1 MESFQTDTASGIRP
15 TGGCACGGR
24 RRTSKRGGVGMVD
37 DAVLAVGTSYAADKW
52 GRKASTGGRHRR
64 THKKGGV
71 GMVDDA
77 LFAVGTS
84 YAADKWGRKA
94 PMAGRR
100 RRTVKRGGA
109 GMIDD
114 AIVAGSA
121 LTLANYFA
129 KKRGGKKLPRRL
141 TKKTLV

>member
-1 MESFQTDTASGIRP
+1 MEKFATDTAPNGPYPAATAGGSCGCSG
-15 TGGCACGGR
+15 GGR
-24 RRTSKRGGVGMVD
+24 RRH
-37 DAVLAVGTSYAADKW
+37 
-52 GRKASTGGRHRR
+52 RHTR
-64 THKKGGV
+64 KGGV

-84 YAADKWGRKA
+84 YAADKYGRKA
-94 PMAGRR
+94 PMGGR

-109 GMIDD
+109 GLIDD

-121 LTLANYFA
+121 LTLAHYFA
-129 KKRGGKKLPRRL
+129 KKRGGKKPLPRRL

>member
-1 MESFQTDTASGIRP
+1 
-15 TGGCACGGR
+15 
-24 RRTSKRGGVGMVD
+24 MVD
-37 DAVLAVGTSYAADKW
+37 DALFAVGTSYAADKY
-52 GRKASTGGRHRR
+52 GRKAPLGGRRR
-64 THKKGGV
+64 THRRGGV

-84 YAADKWGRKA
+84 YAADKYGRKA
-94 PMAGRR
+94 PLGGR

-109 GMIDD
+109 GLIDD

-121 LTLANYFA
+121 LTLAHYFA
-129 KKRGGKKLPRRL
+129 KKRGGKKPLPRRL

>member
-1 MESFQTDTASGIRP
+1 METFATDTAPNGP
-15 TGGCACGGR
+15 HPPAPAGGGCGCTGGGR
-24 RRTSKRGGVGMVD
+24 RR
-37 DAVLAVGTSYAADKW
+37 
-52 GRKASTGGRHRR
+52 RH

-77 LFAVGTS
+77 IFAVGTS
-84 YAADKWGRKA
+84 YAADKFGRKA
-94 PMAGRR
+94 PMGGRR
-100 RRTVKRGGA
+100 RRTVRRGGA

-121 LTLANYFA
+121 LTLAHYFA
-129 KKRGGKKLPRRL
+129 KKRGGKKHLPRRL

>member
-1 MESFQTDTASGIRP
+1 
-15 TGGCACGGR
+15 
-24 RRTSKRGGVGMVD
+24 MVD
-37 DAVLAVGTSYAADKW
+37 DALFAVGTSYAADKY
-52 GRKASTGGRHRR
+52 GRKKSLGGRRR
-64 THKKGGV
+64 THRRGGV

-84 YAADKWGRKA
+84 YAADKYGRKA
-94 PMAGRR
+94 PLGGR

-109 GMIDD
+109 GLIDD

-121 LTLANYFA
+121 LTLAHYFA
-129 KKRGGKKLPRRL
+129 KKRGGKKPLPRRL

>member
-24 RRTSKRGGVGMVD
+24 RRRTAKRGGVGMID
-37 DAVLAVGTSYAADKW
+37 DAV
-52 GRKASTGGRHRR
+52 
-64 THKKGGV
+64 
-71 GMVDDA
+71 
-77 LFAVGTS
+77 FAVGTS
-84 YAADKWGRKA
+84 YAADKWGRKKS
-94 PMAGRR
+94 MGGRR
-100 RRTVKRGGA
+100 RRTAKRGGA
-109 GMIDD
+109 GVIDD

-121 LTLANYFA
+121 LTLAHYFA

>member
-1 MESFQTDTASGIRP
+1 MEKFATDTAPNGP
-15 TGGCACGGR
+15 YPAATAGGGCGCTGGGR
-24 RRTSKRGGVGMVD
+24 RRH
-37 DAVLAVGTSYAADKW
+37 
-52 GRKASTGGRHRR
+52 RHTR
-64 THKKGGV
+64 KGGV

-84 YAADKWGRKA
+84 YAADKYGRKA
-94 PMAGRR
+94 AMGARR

-109 GMIDD
+109 GLVDD

-121 LTLANYFA
+121 LTLAHYFA
-129 KKRGGKKLPRRL
+129 KKRGGKKSLPRRL